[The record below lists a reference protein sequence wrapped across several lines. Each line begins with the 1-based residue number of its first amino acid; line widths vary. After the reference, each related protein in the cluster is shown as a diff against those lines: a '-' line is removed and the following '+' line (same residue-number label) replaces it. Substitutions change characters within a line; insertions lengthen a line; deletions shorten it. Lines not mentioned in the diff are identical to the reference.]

1 MKNIYAY
8 IKQHINLE
16 KRLNIVR
23 PLYLILFFLYCC
35 ILYAEAQVPGF
46 YMREEEKKVELPII
60 VSNNLVI
67 IPLSINNG
75 PPVNFLLDT
84 GVKTNILFSK
94 TFGNYIGLNYTRKLD
109 LVGADGQVI
118 LTASVSPNNY
128 IDMGPLEGIFQTLL
142 VLDEDFME
150 LEQVIGIPVFGVI
163 GYEFFKYNPIKIDYD
178 RQKIT
183 FYANDMMKRKP
194 FGFKKVNIKLDN
206 SKPYISGKIKQ
217 TSNSELEGKLLI
229 DIGANHGLLLNRETT
244 DQILLPKEHLQSDLG
259 RSLGGDLFGFVGR
272 TFLLDINGIKFKDVI
287 TSFPEETE
295 FSYVIRESGRQGSI
309 GSEIL
314 GRMTLILDYNREK
327 MYIKRGETFS
337 VPFEFDMSGITPRL
351 MPVDEKTIYVT
362 QIREGSPAYEAGI
375 RVKDEFFDINNIPIA
390 FWELPDLI
398 KLFRSEEGKEI
409 KITMKRFLDEDPENF
424 ELKEYRFKLKRQI

>member
-1 MKNIYAY
+1 M
-8 IKQHINLE
+8 
-16 KRLNIVR
+16 
-23 PLYLILFFLYCC
+23 LILSGS
-35 ILYAEAQVPGF
+35 ILNAKAQVPGF
-46 YMREEEKKVELPII
+46 YMREEEKKIELPII

-94 TFGNYIGLNYTRKLD
+94 TFGDYIGLTYTRKLD
-109 LVGADGQVI
+109 LVGADGQTI

-128 IDMGPLEGIFQTLL
+128 IDMGPLEGIFQTIL

-150 LEQVIGIPVFGVI
+150 LEQVIGIPVYGVI
-163 GYEFFKYNPIKIDYD
+163 GYEFFKYNPVKVDYD

-183 FYANDMMKRKP
+183 FYASDMMKKKP
-194 FGFKKVNIKLDN
+194 VGFKRVNIKLDN
-206 SKPYISGKIKQ
+206 SKPYITGKVKQ
-217 TSNSELEGKLLI
+217 LPNLELEAKLLI
-229 DIGANHGLLLNRETT
+229 DIGANHGLLLNRETS
-244 DQILLPKEHLQSDLG
+244 DKIILPKDHIESDLG

-272 TFLLDINGIKFKDVI
+272 TFLLDVNGIKFKDLI
-287 TSFPEETE
+287 TSFPDETE

-314 GRMTLILDYNREK
+314 GRLTIILDYNREK

-337 VPFEFDMSGITPRL
+337 IPFEFDMSGITPRL
-351 MPVDEKTIYVT
+351 LPVDEKTIYVS
-362 QIREGSPAYEAGI
+362 QIREGSPAYESGI
-375 RVKDEFFDINNIPIA
+375 RVEDVFYAINNIPID

-398 KLFRSEEGKEI
+398 KIFRSEEGREI
-409 KITMKRFLDEDPENF
+409 KLTMKRFLGEDLENF
-424 ELKEYRFKLKRQI
+424 ELKEFKFRLKRQI

>member
-1 MKNIYAY
+1 
-8 IKQHINLE
+8 
-16 KRLNIVR
+16 
-23 PLYLILFFLYCC
+23 
-35 ILYAEAQVPGF
+35 
-46 YMREEEKKVELPII
+46 MREKGKKVELPII
-60 VSNNLVI
+60 VSNNLVV

-109 LVGADGQVI
+109 LVGADGQTI

-128 IDMGPLEGIFQTLL
+128 IDMGPLEGIYQTLL

-163 GYEFFKYNPIKIDYD
+163 GYEFFKYNPVKIDYD
-178 RQKIT
+178 KQKIT
-183 FYANDMMKRKP
+183 FYAGEMMKRKP
-194 FGFKKVNIKLDN
+194 FGFKKVDIKLDN
-206 SKPYISGKIKQ
+206 SKPYINGEVKQ
-217 TSNSELEGKLLI
+217 VSDSEIETKLLI
-229 DIGANHGLLLNRETT
+229 DIGANHGLLLNRETS
-244 DQILLPKEHLQSDLG
+244 DKIFLPKNHIASDLG
-259 RSLGGDLFGFVGR
+259 RSLGGDLFGYVGR
-272 TFLLDINGIKFKDVI
+272 TFLLNINGIKFKDVI

-314 GRMTLILDYNREK
+314 GRLTVIMDYNREK
-327 MYIKRGETFS
+327 MYIKRGDTFA

-351 MPVDEKTIYVT
+351 MPSDEKVIFVT

-375 RVKDEFFDINNIPIA
+375 RMKDEFQDINNIPID

-398 KLFRSEEGKEI
+398 KLFRSEEGREI
-409 KITMKRFLDEDPENF
+409 KITMKRYLGDDSSDF
-424 ELKEYRFKLKRQI
+424 EIKEFKFKLRRQI

>member
-1 MKNIYAY
+1 VR
-8 IKQHINLE
+8 
-16 KRLNIVR
+16 RLF
-23 PLYLILFFLYCC
+23 LLILIFSCNIF
-35 ILYAEAQVPGF
+35 ANVAQVPGF
-46 YMREEEKKVELPII
+46 YMREKGKKVELPII
-60 VSNNLVI
+60 VSNNLVV

-109 LVGADGQVI
+109 LVGADGQTI

-128 IDMGPLEGIFQTLL
+128 IDMGPLEGIYQTLL

-163 GYEFFKYNPIKIDYD
+163 GYEFFKYNPVKIDYD
-178 RQKIT
+178 KQKIT
-183 FYANDMMKRKP
+183 FYAGEMMKRKP
-194 FGFKKVNIKLDN
+194 FGYKKVDIKLDN
-206 SKPYISGKIKQ
+206 SKPYIKGEVKQ
-217 TSNSELEGKLLI
+217 VAGSEIETKLLI
-229 DIGANHGLLLNRETT
+229 DIGANHGLLLNRETS
-244 DQILLPKEHLQSDLG
+244 DKIVLPKEHIESDLG

-272 TFLLDINGIKFKDVI
+272 TFLLNINGIKFKDVI

-314 GRMTLILDYNREK
+314 GRLTVIMDYNREK
-327 MYIKRGETFS
+327 MYIKRGDTFA

-351 MPVDEKTIYVT
+351 MPSDEKVIFVT

-375 RVKDEFFDINNIPIA
+375 RMKDEFQDINNIPID

-398 KLFRSEEGKEI
+398 KLFRSEEGREI
-409 KITMKRFLDEDPENF
+409 KITMKRYLAEDSSDF
-424 ELKEYRFKLKRQI
+424 EIKEFKFKLRRQI

>member
-1 MKNIYAY
+1 M
-8 IKQHINLE
+8 
-16 KRLNIVR
+16 
-23 PLYLILFFLYCC
+23 LILIRLYSQKIKNPVHSTYLLTLIFSCF
-35 ILYAEAQVPGF
+35 IFGATAQVPGF
-46 YMREEEKKVELPII
+46 YMKEEEKKIELPVI

-67 IPLSINNG
+67 IPLSINSG

-94 TFGNYIGLNYTRKLD
+94 TFGNYIGLNYTRKLN
-109 LVGADGQVI
+109 LVGADGQTI
-118 LTASVSPNNY
+118 LTASVSPNNH

-150 LEQVIGIPVFGVI
+150 LEQVIGIPVYGVI

-183 FYANDMMKRKP
+183 FYAGEMLKKKP
-194 FGFKKVNIKLDN
+194 VGYRKVNIKLDN
-206 SKPYISGKIKQ
+206 SKPYITGKIKQ
-217 TSNSELEGKLLI
+217 NSDSELVGKLLI

-244 DQILLPKEHLQSDLG
+244 DKIILPKDHIQSDLG
-259 RSLGGDLFGFVGR
+259 KSLGGDLFGFIGR

-295 FSYVIRESGRQGSI
+295 FSYVIKESGRQGSI

-314 GRMTLILDYNREK
+314 GRMTVILDYNREK
-327 MYIKRGETFS
+327 MYIKRGDTFA

-351 MPVDEKTIYVT
+351 LPVDEKTIYVT
-362 QIREGSPAYEAGI
+362 QVREGSPAYGAGI
-375 RVKDEFFDINNIPIA
+375 RIKDEFYDINNVPIA

-398 KLFRSEEGKEI
+398 KLFRSEEGREVKV
-409 KITMKRFLDEDPENF
+409 TMKRFLGEDPENF
-424 ELKEYRFKLKRQI
+424 EIKEFRFKLKRQI